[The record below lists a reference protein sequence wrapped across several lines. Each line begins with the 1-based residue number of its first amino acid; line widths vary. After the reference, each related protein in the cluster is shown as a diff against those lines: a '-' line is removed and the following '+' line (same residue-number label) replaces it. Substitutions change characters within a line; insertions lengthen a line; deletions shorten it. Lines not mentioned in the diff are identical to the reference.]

1 MIDDIDTKILNILQR
16 DGRTTN
22 ADLARHVGL
31 APSAVLERV
40 RKLEERGVLRGYTA
54 LVDQAAIGFGLLAFI
69 LVRSSDPTGTDHV
82 ARQIAKAPEVLE
94 VHNVAGEDCF
104 VVKVR
109 ARDTKDLSRILK
121 KRFGAIKAI
130 RSTRTIIVLDTIK
143 ESTVLPVA
151 IPSGESDDG

>member
-1 MIDDIDTKILNILQR
+1 MIDEIDAKILNILQH
-16 DGRTTN
+16 DGRTSN
-22 ADLARHVGL
+22 ADLARQVGL

-40 RKLEERGVLRGYTA
+40 RKLEERGVLRGFTA
-54 LVDQAAIGFGLLAFI
+54 LIDHTALGLGLLAFI

-82 ARQIAKAPEVLE
+82 AKLIAKAPEVLE
-94 VHNVAGEDCF
+94 VHNVAGDDCF

-121 KRFGAIKAI
+121 KRFGTIKAI

-143 ESTVLPVA
+143 ESTVIPV
-151 IPSGESDDG
+151 SVEQSDDA